1 VHEYKERLGACKT
14 CGNSPVNHR
23 VAYYVA
29 TFAIAQARVSRAA
42 RHVPLLTAFESFVRR
57 VMLRVDSLVYRL
69 FALLGFVTFN
79 TIPEK
84 AVSYRS
90 QVVWEEAGRRG
101 ITMEQVCFLGR
112 HTEMYRAR
120 LRGRWIYFESLP
132 IPEEATQ
139 HAYGW
144 LDDKVMLNE
153 FLRENGIPLP
163 PARSVRNEE
172 DALRAF
178 KEWGGLLVVK
188 PRVGSRGRHTTTQIR
203 DAVQVRAALK
213 SARMLC
219 RYAYISRHLEGSV
232 CRGTVVE
239 GKLAGFFQADPP
251 RVTGDG
257 ISTIQ
262 ELITKQNASKPE
274 RVENIVLTDEH
285 HAFIGRMGYSE
296 VSVIE
301 AGKVIDLTHRTGRL
315 FGGATRELFSS
326 VHPRL
331 KSYLE
336 QAAKALAVPIVGFD
350 IIIKD
355 PEADPDVQEWGIIEA
370 NSLPFI
376 DLHYLPLHGEPSNV
390 AAQVWDLWETK
401 NPA

>member
-1 VHEYKERLGACKT
+1 MHEYKERPGVCKT

-23 VAYYVA
+23 VAYFVS
-29 TFAIAQARVSRAA
+29 TFAIAQANVSRAA
-42 RHVPLLTAFESFVRR
+42 RRVPFLVAFESLVRR
-57 VMLRVDSLVYRL
+57 IMLRVDSLVYRL

-90 QVVWEEAGRRG
+90 QVVWEEAKRRG
-101 ITMEQVCFLGR
+101 IAMEQVCFLGR

-120 LRGRWIYFESLP
+120 LRNRWIYFESLP

-153 FLRENGIPLP
+153 FLRESGIPIP
-163 PARSVRNEE
+163 PARSVRSERE
-172 DALRAF
+172 AMQAF
-178 KEWGGLLVVK
+178 DEWGGLLVVK

-203 DAVQVRAALK
+203 DAGQVRAAFK

-232 CRGTVVE
+232 CRGTVVD
-239 GKLAGFFQADPP
+239 GTLAGFFQADPP

-257 ISTIQ
+257 KSSIQ
-262 ELITKQNASKPE
+262 ELIAKKNAAKPE
-274 RVENIVLTDEH
+274 RVEDIVLTDEH
-285 HAFIGRMGYSE
+285 HAFIGRMGYVPDSILE
-296 VSVIE
+296 E
-301 AGKVIDLTHRTGRL
+301 GKEIDLTHRTGRL
-315 FGGATRELFSS
+315 FGGETRELLTN

-331 KSYLE
+331 KAYLE
-336 QAAKALAVPIVGFD
+336 RAAAALAVPIVGFD
-350 IIIKD
+350 LIIKD
-355 PEADPDVQEWGIIEA
+355 PEADPESQEWGIIEA

-390 AAQVWDLWETK
+390 AAQVWDLWK
-401 NPA
+401 

>member
-1 VHEYKERLGACKT
+1 M
-14 CGNSPVNHR
+14 CGNSPVNHH
-23 VAYYVA
+23 VAYHVS
-29 TFAIAQARVSRAA
+29 TFAIAQAQVSRMA
-42 RHVPLLTAFESFVRR
+42 RHVPVLPAFESFVRR
-57 VMLRVDSLVYRL
+57 IMLRVDSLVYRL
-69 FALLGFVTFN
+69 FAILGFVTFN
-79 TIPEK
+79 TVPEK

-90 QVVWEEAGRRG
+90 QVVWEEAQRRG

-120 LRGRWIYFESLP
+120 LRNRWIYFESLP
-132 IPEEATQ
+132 IPEEVTQ

-153 FLRENGIPLP
+153 FLRESGIPIP
-163 PARSVRNEE
+163 PARSIASEE
-172 DALRAF
+172 EAMQAF
-178 KEWGGLLVVK
+178 EEWGGLLVIK

-203 DAVQVRAALK
+203 DANQVRAALK

-219 RYAYISRHLEGSV
+219 HYAYISRHLEGSV
-232 CRGTVVE
+232 CRGTVVN

-251 RVTGDG
+251 RIVGDG
-257 ISTIQ
+257 TSSIR
-262 ELITKQNASKPE
+262 ELITKKNSSKPD
-274 RVENIVLTDEH
+274 RVGDVVLTMEH
-285 HAFIGRMGYSE
+285 DAFIDRMGYTSDSILKE
-296 VSVIE
+296 
-301 AGKVIDLTHRTGRL
+301 GKEIDLTHRTGRL
-315 FGGATRELFSS
+315 FGGETRELFSS
-326 VHPRL
+326 VNLRL

-336 QAAKALAVPIVGFD
+336 QAAQALAVPIVGFD

-355 PEADPDVQEWGIIEA
+355 PEADPDTQEWGIIEA